1 MSHHRGSRGS
11 RESNEP
17 MTLKAH
23 PNEEAKG
30 FEVKKMTQA
39 DIAREAQ
46 SDAQRESLLANGG
59 FTFEMP
65 DPDAGDGAV
74 KPVTVQF
81 ALEQGT
87 YTYAGQDVPMPNRPT
102 VEPKAGS
109 ARTGLTVEKPTAEEK
124 RDSQVV
130 VTAVGHTFESKT
142 KNDIQVDAGATF
154 TGDDGIMM
162 QQDTVEVGAPV
173 SKFRPDMADAPDTLR
188 TVAKEKYAALMA
200 RRPADLL
207 PTEQRTLEALRP
219 IVEAMNASKGLPGG
233 IVEDWAPQ
241 GVARFEFP
249 IQAHEVIVARDE
261 AARADA
267 AVRAEASARAQ
278 EAARAEA
285 TARVEARR
293 AEVIKRYEELRAKEQ
308 ADNGLDPDEIG
319 RLQELLGKEHEQTK
333 LTPEEVEDLR
343 ELRAKQSNALHPTEA
358 AEMRRI
364 RAEYYR
370 AQGDETMARQARRWE
385 AKDVYGTVPRTA
397 TTMIQEAGGF
407 LVRNV
412 GAGESAPDTRAG
424 AVVIEPVMDGTT
436 QTGWRVQATENT
448 TIVTPGQV
456 LPMDL
461 SGAANAP
468 ILNAVLSY
476 DRFAAQ
482 RSADGFPHGRY
493 VQQIGEAA
501 RGDVQADRDKKAADR
516 VAAEARRARQANSV
530 ANAAK

>member
-1 MSHHRGSRGS
+1 MSHHRGSRGG

-23 PNEEAKG
+23 PNEDARGLEI
-30 FEVKKMTQA
+30 KKMTQA

-59 FTFEMP
+59 FTFEMSD
-65 DPDAGDGAV
+65 DPVLDPTADPKSEAMISGPL
-74 KPVTVQF
+74 KPVTVHF
-81 ALEQGT
+81 ALEQPS

-102 VEPKAGS
+102 AEPKAGS

-130 VTAVGHTFESKT
+130 VTAVGHTFESMT
-142 KNDIQVDAGATF
+142 KNDIAI
-154 TGDDGIMM
+154 GDDA
-162 QQDTVEVGAPV
+162 VEVGPPV
-173 SKFRPDMADAPDTLR
+173 SKFRPDMTDAPDALR
-188 TVAKEKYAALMA
+188 TAAQDKYTALMA
-200 RRPADLL
+200 RRPEDLL

-219 IVEAMNASKGLPGG
+219 IVEAMNASKGLPGSVDSEWMPKG
-233 IVEDWAPQ
+233 GYMATELGFKV
-241 GVARFEFP
+241 
-249 IQAHEVIVARDE
+249 HEAEVVRDAAAQRATAQREAE
-261 AARADA
+261 AA
-267 AVRAEASARAQ
+267 
-278 EAARAEA
+278 
-285 TARVEARR
+285 ARVEARK
-293 AEVIKRYEELRAKEQ
+293 ALVIKRYEDLRGRQQ
-308 ADNGLDPDEIG
+308 AD
-319 RLQELLGKEHEQTK
+319 
-333 LTPEEVEDLR
+333 EE
-343 ELRAKQSNALHPTEA
+343 LHPTEA
-358 AEMRRI
+358 AEMRKI

-370 AQGDETMARQARRWE
+370 AQGDETMARQARAWE

-412 GAGESAPDTRAG
+412 GKGENAPDTRAG

-436 QTGWRVQATENT
+436 QTGWRVAATENT

-516 VAAEARRARQANSV
+516 VAADARRARQAASV